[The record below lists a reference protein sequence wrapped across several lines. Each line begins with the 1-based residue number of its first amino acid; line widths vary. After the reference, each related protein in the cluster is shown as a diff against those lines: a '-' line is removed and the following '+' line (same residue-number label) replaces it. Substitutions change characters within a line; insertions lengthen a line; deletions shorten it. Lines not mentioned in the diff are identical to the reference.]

1 MKKNLLSAAVKGAL
15 GLTVAAIM
23 VPTMPAFA
31 QEDAEMVEEVIVTGS
46 RIKRADLD
54 SSSPVTVLTA
64 EDMQATGITDVGDL
78 LQRLPAMSGS
88 PIGTT
93 TNNGGS
99 GAVNVDLRGLGVV
112 RTLTLVNGKRT
123 VDGGDYQ
130 TIPAAMIE
138 RVEILKDGASAAY
151 GADAVAGVVNI
162 ITKKDFEGVQ
172 LDIQSSDS
180 FEADAGGQ
188 QSFSFLAG
196 KSFDGGN
203 VVFGAEYVKQKEI
216 YQSDVP
222 WDYFQNS
229 YYILDGDEFEA
240 NGATSGFPLGSSRIP
255 EGRLQRGNLTQRF
268 FDLNGDGTAN
278 TARLVDHAGNINY
291 ITNDDGDLVA
301 NSKFV
306 ASQGNPTFNHADVF
320 MNAGNGVVEFDGRT
334 YNYAPVNYIQTP
346 YERVN
351 IFTEANFDLT
361 DNVKFYSEFRA
372 NLRTSAQQ
380 LAPQPYASGGD
391 PGYNGFYTLVDPL
404 TGNPL
409 REVNVGTDDDP
420 NWVYTDDQSAG
431 REVEASSYI
440 GISEDNFYNPFDMPI
455 IDARRRVVESD
466 RRFEQEISQFQAI
479 AGLTGSIQEWDWE
492 VSYNKG
498 YRQRSDQDFG
508 QFYGPNLSKAMGPS
522 ADLDGDGTPECYT
535 DINNPQTLIE
545 GCVPIDLFGGAG
557 SLTDEMLAYVGTVVV
572 DKTTTEQDQFMAS
585 ITGDL
590 FELPAGTLGSAFGY
604 EYRREHYAYQ
614 PDSAKVADEVT
625 GNTGAG
631 TEGGYNVN
639 SLFAEFFAPLYDNGT
654 QSLDMTLG
662 VRWDDYST
670 FGANTVYQV
679 GLEAQIIDGL
689 KFRATQGEVFR
700 APSIIELYRGVT
712 DSFPSY
718 DDPCNSANVGNSP
731 GCAQTAPQ
739 TDTQVLARVGGNQNL
754 DPETGDTFTV
764 GFVWTPELPYGDMSL
779 TLDYWQ
785 TELDD
790 MIDNL
795 GAQFILDDCYQN
807 GNSDA
812 CSLIVRNNDYSIAYL
827 EDTYLNVAS
836 LTAKGVDTEIR
847 YGFDTD
853 FGRFETSL
861 LWVRQLENSRVAF
874 AGADTEDYVGTM
886 NSDSETYAED
896 KANYAVNWYWND
908 LSVSYLGEYISGIK
922 ADASYSDY
930 TQKIDY
936 QLYHDLAASYN
947 FSQTNTRVS
956 FGITNL
962 TNEEPPYIDAGFNAS
977 TDPSVYRLFGRSYYL
992 RLSQEF

>member
-99 GAVNVDLRGLGVV
+99 GAVLVDLRGLGVL

-130 TIPAAMIE
+130 TIPSAMIE

-162 ITKKDFEGVQ
+162 ITKKDFEGIK

-180 FEADAGGQ
+180 FEADTGGQ
-188 QSFSFLAG
+188 QSISFIAG
-196 KSFDGGN
+196 KAFDGGN

-216 YQSDVP
+216 YQSEVP

-229 YYILDGDEFEA
+229 YFITDPDKFESE
-240 NGATSGFPLGSSRIP
+240 GPTSGFAQGSSRIP
-255 EGRLQRGNLTQRF
+255 EAYLKTSKLNQRF
-268 FDLNGDGTAN
+268 FDINGSSV
-278 TARLVDHAGNINY
+278 ARLVDHEGNINY
-291 ITNDDGDLVA
+291 KLNDAGDYVA
-301 NSKFV
+301 NSDFN
-306 ASQGNPTFNHADVF
+306 ASQGAPTFNHAEVF
-320 MNAGNGVVEFDGRT
+320 MNPGNGLVPYDKRT
-334 YNYAPVNYIQTP
+334 FNYAPVNFIQTP

-351 IFTEANFDLT
+351 LFTEANFDLT
-361 DNVKFYSEFRA
+361 DNTRFYSEFRA
-372 NLRTSAQQ
+372 NLRTSAQE

-391 PGYNGFYTLVDPL
+391 PGYSGFFTLTDPL

-409 REVNVGTDDDP
+409 REVNVGTEEEP
-420 NWVYTDDQSAG
+420 NWVYTDDPNAG
-431 REVEASSYI
+431 REVAAVSYN
-440 GISEDNFYNPFDMPI
+440 GISPDNFYNTLDMPI
-455 IDARRRVVESD
+455 IDARRRVLETD
-466 RRFEQEISQFQAI
+466 RSFEQEISQFQAV
-479 AGLTGSIQEWDWE
+479 AGLTGSIQDWDWDI
-492 VSYNKG
+492 SYNKG

-522 ADLDGDGTPECYT
+522 ADLDGDGVPECYT
-535 DINNPQTLIE
+535 DINNPQTKIE
-545 GCVPIDLFGGAG
+545 GCVPIDLFNGAG
-557 SLTDEMLAYVGTVVV
+557 SITDEMLAYVGTVLV
-572 DKTTTEQDQFMAS
+572 DKYTTEQDQFNAS
-585 ITGDL
+585 IAGDL
-590 FELPAGTLGSAFGY
+590 FELPAGTLSSAFGY
-604 EYRREHYAYQ
+604 EYRREHYAFT

-625 GNTGAG
+625 GSTGAG

-639 SLFAEFFAPLYDNGT
+639 SLFAEVFAPVYDNGT
-654 QSLDMTLG
+654 QSVDMTLG
-662 VRWDDYST
+662 LRWDDYST
-670 FGANTVYQV
+670 FGTNTVYQV
-679 GLEAQIIDGL
+679 GLEAQVIEGL
-689 KFRATQGEVFR
+689 KLRATRGQVFR
-700 APSIIELYRGVT
+700 APSITELYAGSR
-712 DSFPSY
+712 DSFPQY
-718 DDPCNSANVGNSP
+718 NDPCNEKTISKSP
-731 GCAQTAPQ
+731 GCAAVAEQ
-739 TDTQVLARVGGNQNL
+739 TDTQVNARVGGNENL
-754 DPETGDTFTV
+754 DPETGDTFTI
-764 GFVWTPELPYGDMSL
+764 GLVWTPELPYGDMSL
-779 TLDYWQ
+779 TLDYWE

-790 MIDNL
+790 MIDTL

-807 GNSDA
+807 QNSESCA
-812 CSLIVRNNDYSIAYL
+812 LISRNPDYTIDYVI
-827 EDTYLNVAS
+827 DIDQNVAS
-836 LTAKGVDTEIR
+836 LTARGVDTELR
-847 YGFDTD
+847 YAFDTD

-861 LWVRQLENSRVAF
+861 LWVHQLENSRVAF
-874 AGADTEDYVGTM
+874 EGADTEDYVGTM
-886 NSDSETYAED
+886 NSIYETYAED
-896 KANYAVNWYWND
+896 KMNYAVNWYWND
-908 LSVSYLGEYISGIK
+908 LTVSYLGEYISGIE
-922 ADASYSDY
+922 AEATYVDY
-930 TQKIDY
+930 TQKIDH